1 MVVCSQARA
10 KEKERELQRAFA
22 EKERQLQ
29 ETQLSVARK
38 LGEAEQKI
46 VSLQA
51 GELTWAFL
59 VW

>member
-1 MVVCSQARA
+1 MQARA
-10 KEKERELQRAFA
+10 REKERELQRLFA

-51 GELTWAFL
+51 GE
-59 VW
+59 